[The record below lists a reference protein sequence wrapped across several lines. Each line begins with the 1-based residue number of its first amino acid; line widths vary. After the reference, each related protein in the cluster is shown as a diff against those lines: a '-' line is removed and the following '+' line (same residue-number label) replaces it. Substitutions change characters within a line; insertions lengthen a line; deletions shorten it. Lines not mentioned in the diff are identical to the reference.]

1 MENDI
6 TANPDYQLIMS
17 FLKSIRPGD
26 MSDEAA
32 TQLKMIGERIQS
44 GGSLSDQEREM
55 FQSVMGAMP
64 QMPMDQGPMATGAA
78 MTDADADDAKS
89 AVRQDAQNFQG
100 RAFRN
105 NEDVYSGS
113 SGVSSSLAPDT
124 SMRPRPRPENSRPRH
139 QWSNSMPNVNVENME
154 DNAIIFEEKMGFA
167 HDADGLDLTDDQLVN
182 FLLLCQKQYIMGE
195 DEDEDEEYDE
205 EYEEDDMME
214 MPSGKDVKVKVLKLD
229 GSNVHEMMNKILGG

>member
-64 QMPMDQGPMATGAA
+64 QMPMESRGRGNGQG
-78 MTDADADDAKS
+78 
-89 AVRQDAQNFQG
+89 
-100 RAFRN
+100 
-105 NEDVYSGS
+105 E
-113 SGVSSSLAPDT
+113 
-124 SMRPRPRPENSRPRH
+124 ERH
-139 QWSNSMPNVNVENME
+139 
-154 DNAIIFEEKMGFA
+154 DRR
-167 HDADGLDLTDDQLVN
+167 
-182 FLLLCQKQYIMGE
+182 
-195 DEDEDEEYDE
+195 
-205 EYEEDDMME
+205 
-214 MPSGKDVKVKVLKLD
+214 
-229 GSNVHEMMNKILGG
+229 

>member
-64 QMPMDQGPMATGAA
+64 QMPMDQGSAMFRQGEMP
-78 MTDADADDAKS
+78 MTDSWNANEAPSRVQQA
-89 AVRQDAQNFQG
+89 RQSELPSLDG
-100 RAFRN
+100 MT
-105 NEDVYSGS
+105 YGPS

-124 SMRPRPRPENSRPRH
+124 SMRPRPRPENLGQMRPRPRPA
-139 QWSNSMPNVNVENME
+139 SME
-154 DNAIIFEEKMGFA
+154 
-167 HDADGLDLTDDQLVN
+167 
-182 FLLLCQKQYIMGE
+182 
-195 DEDEDEEYDE
+195 
-205 EYEEDDMME
+205 
-214 MPSGKDVKVKVLKLD
+214 
-229 GSNVHEMMNKILGG
+229 

>member
-64 QMPMDQGPMATGAA
+64 TTIQLNGSMSEGEARLAMARFDGRH
-78 MTDADADDAKS
+78 
-89 AVRQDAQNFQG
+89 VR
-100 RAFRN
+100 R
-105 NEDVYSGS
+105 
-113 SGVSSSLAPDT
+113 
-124 SMRPRPRPENSRPRH
+124 
-139 QWSNSMPNVNVENME
+139 
-154 DNAIIFEEKMGFA
+154 
-167 HDADGLDLTDDQLVN
+167 
-182 FLLLCQKQYIMGE
+182 
-195 DEDEDEEYDE
+195 
-205 EYEEDDMME
+205 
-214 MPSGKDVKVKVLKLD
+214 
-229 GSNVHEMMNKILGG
+229 

>member
-64 QMPMDQGPMATGAA
+64 EGPMNPGDRAELLRPMAKPMPMTRPAGREMPMPEGPM
-78 MTDADADDAKS
+78 
-89 AVRQDAQNFQG
+89 NP
-100 RAFRN
+100 
-105 NEDVYSGS
+105 ELSG
-113 SGVSSSLAPDT
+113 G
-124 SMRPRPRPENSRPRH
+124 H
-139 QWSNSMPNVNVENME
+139 
-154 DNAIIFEEKMGFA
+154 
-167 HDADGLDLTDDQLVN
+167 
-182 FLLLCQKQYIMGE
+182 
-195 DEDEDEEYDE
+195 
-205 EYEEDDMME
+205 
-214 MPSGKDVKVKVLKLD
+214 
-229 GSNVHEMMNKILGG
+229 

>member
-78 MTDADADDAKS
+78 MTDAEMRMMQKMATGAAMTDAEM
-89 AVRQDAQNFQG
+89 RMMQNQQFNQDAQNFQG

-113 SGVSSSLAPDT
+113 NGVSSSLAPDT
-124 SMRPRPRPENSRPRH
+124 SMRPRPRPENLGQMRPRPRPA
-139 QWSNSMPNVNVENME
+139 SME
-154 DNAIIFEEKMGFA
+154 
-167 HDADGLDLTDDQLVN
+167 
-182 FLLLCQKQYIMGE
+182 
-195 DEDEDEEYDE
+195 
-205 EYEEDDMME
+205 
-214 MPSGKDVKVKVLKLD
+214 
-229 GSNVHEMMNKILGG
+229 

>member
-64 QMPMDQGPMATGAA
+64 QMPMDQG
-78 MTDADADDAKS
+78 S
-89 AVRQDAQNFQG
+89 AVRA
-100 RAFRN
+100 RA
-105 NEDVYSGS
+105 
-113 SGVSSSLAPDT
+113 
-124 SMRPRPRPENSRPRH
+124 
-139 QWSNSMPNVNVENME
+139 SMPM
-154 DNAIIFEEKMGFA
+154 A
-167 HDADGLDLTDDQLVN
+167 DA
-182 FLLLCQKQYIMGE
+182 
-195 DEDEDEEYDE
+195 
-205 EYEEDDMME
+205 E
-214 MPSGKDVKVKVLKLD
+214 MPMDP
-229 GSNVHEMMNKILGG
+229 GSAARQSETAQSLQGMA

>member
-64 QMPMDQGPMATGAA
+64 QMPMDFGSMSNRLAMDQG
-78 MTDADADDAKS
+78 
-89 AVRQDAQNFQG
+89 
-100 RAFRN
+100 
-105 NEDVYSGS
+105 
-113 SGVSSSLAPDT
+113 
-124 SMRPRPRPENSRPRH
+124 
-139 QWSNSMPNVNVENME
+139 SMPMS
-154 DNAIIFEEKMGFA
+154 D
-167 HDADGLDLTDDQLVN
+167 
-182 FLLLCQKQYIMGE
+182 
-195 DEDEDEEYDE
+195 
-205 EYEEDDMME
+205 
-214 MPSGKDVKVKVLKLD
+214 SVKC
-229 GSNVHEMMNKILGG
+229 G

>member
-55 FQSVMGAMP
+55 FQSVMGAVSDSMGAVSDAEMQMYKDNLPRPRPSPNMGAVSDAEMQMMP
-64 QMPMDQGPMATGAA
+64 QNRVRNSFSAPPSSYRLDAEMQMMQRDQQFN
-78 MTDADADDAKS
+78 
-89 AVRQDAQNFQG
+89 QDAQNFQG

-124 SMRPRPRPENSRPRH
+124 SMRPRPRPENLGQMRPRPRPA
-139 QWSNSMPNVNVENME
+139 SME
-154 DNAIIFEEKMGFA
+154 
-167 HDADGLDLTDDQLVN
+167 
-182 FLLLCQKQYIMGE
+182 
-195 DEDEDEEYDE
+195 
-205 EYEEDDMME
+205 
-214 MPSGKDVKVKVLKLD
+214 
-229 GSNVHEMMNKILGG
+229 

>member
-78 MTDADADDAKS
+78 RADAANAHGCQMHPWNQDGTANLNSQGPSAMAK
-89 AVRQDAQNFQG
+89 
-100 RAFRN
+100 
-105 NEDVYSGS
+105 
-113 SGVSSSLAPDT
+113 T
-124 SMRPRPRPENSRPRH
+124 STVPIQRR
-139 QWSNSMPNVNVENME
+139 
-154 DNAIIFEEKMGFA
+154 K
-167 HDADGLDLTDDQLVN
+167 
-182 FLLLCQKQYIMGE
+182 
-195 DEDEDEEYDE
+195 
-205 EYEEDDMME
+205 
-214 MPSGKDVKVKVLKLD
+214 
-229 GSNVHEMMNKILGG
+229 

>member
-64 QMPMDQGPMATGAA
+64 QMPMDQG
-78 MTDADADDAKS
+78 S
-89 AVRQDAQNFQG
+89 AVREE
-100 RAFRN
+100 RAMPMTLRCQWTL
-105 NEDVYSGS
+105 DQR
-113 SGVSSSLAPDT
+113 LANLRLHRAL
-124 SMRPRPRPENSRPRH
+124 M
-139 QWSNSMPNVNVENME
+139 
-154 DNAIIFEEKMGFA
+154 A
-167 HDADGLDLTDDQLVN
+167 
-182 FLLLCQKQYIMGE
+182 
-195 DEDEDEEYDE
+195 
-205 EYEEDDMME
+205 
-214 MPSGKDVKVKVLKLD
+214 
-229 GSNVHEMMNKILGG
+229 